1 MDTRHFELVSQLVE
15 YANEYEIGTPTGDM
29 FLEAAATIAALYI
42 QIVSL
47 QELVKSLREKQNTC
61 TARDDKAVAMALVR
75 VFRKIE
81 ELLEEE

>member
-15 YANEYEIGTPTGDM
+15 YANEYEIGTPTGDL
-29 FLEAAATIAALYI
+29 FLEAAATIGAMYI
-42 QIVSL
+42 QIDSL
-47 QELVKSLREKQNTC
+47 QKLVKSLKEKQQTC